1 MIIFFIDLEITHFW
15 ILQQK
20 NDYFVIFLLI
30 NFNTPDDTYST
41 RRHNADNKKLHT
53 TRGNMKKKGEKN
65 NFKTMLKHYLAIKGL
80 DIIVY
85 LKDGKT
91 IELNKN
97 RTLDK
102 DCILITDR
110 HNREIRIAINEIK
123 SIDLYA
129 A

>member
-1 MIIFFIDLEITHFW
+1 
-15 ILQQK
+15 
-20 NDYFVIFLLI
+20 
-30 NFNTPDDTYST
+30 
-41 RRHNADNKKLHT
+41 
-53 TRGNMKKKGEKN
+53 MKKKGEKN
-65 NFKTMLKHYLAIKGL
+65 NFKTMLKHYLSIKGL